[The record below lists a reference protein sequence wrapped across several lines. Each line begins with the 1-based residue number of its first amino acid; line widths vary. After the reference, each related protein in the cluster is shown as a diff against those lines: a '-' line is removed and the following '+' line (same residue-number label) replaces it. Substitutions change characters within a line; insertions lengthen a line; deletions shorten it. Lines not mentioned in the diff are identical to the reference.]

1 MPQDI
6 YDPLEEFVNTFQPRF
21 KDVAE
26 KTFGELADEAR
37 VDVEANRETC
47 RQIYANEEQL
57 ASVKTTG
64 G

>member
-37 VDVEANRETC
+37 VM
-47 RQIYANEEQL
+47 
-57 ASVKTTG
+57 
-64 G
+64 